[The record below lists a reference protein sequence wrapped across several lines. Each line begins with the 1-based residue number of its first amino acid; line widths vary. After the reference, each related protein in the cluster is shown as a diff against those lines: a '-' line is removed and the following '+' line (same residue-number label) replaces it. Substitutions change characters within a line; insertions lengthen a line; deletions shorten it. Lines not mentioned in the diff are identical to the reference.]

1 MRASPI
7 AILAL
12 AFMAAHAFAADSDW
26 NLCAFATDY
35 DQRIGLYT
43 RSHDYRGLTTT
54 QELATTG
61 HLATRTMTLHARAY
75 AFIHRADVYFC
86 NGDYDHAIADNDE
99 ALKIHSENYLAYDH
113 RGKS

>member
-12 AFMAAHAFAADSDW
+12 AFMAAHA
-26 NLCAFATDY
+26 
-35 DQRIGLYT
+35 
-43 RSHDYRGLTTT
+43 HDYRGLATT

-61 HLATRTMTLHARAY
+61 HLPTRTMTLHARAY

-86 NGDYDHAIADNDE
+86 NGDYDDAI
-99 ALKIHSENYLAYDH
+99 SEPDPKLLAVGV
-113 RGKS
+113 RG